1 MWFMKE
7 RHTHTKMT
15 VHALVSTPKRRML
28 HSVCVC
34 VCEREKESTGDQ
46 VYEIEYVRACTRTNE
61 NVGERACERTRDHES
76 KSSRAKDGEKEREVE
91 KDNDGERERE
101 RKRER

>member
-1 MWFMKE
+1 MCVHVGVCVCVCVSYGHAGHPDMWFMKE

-34 VCEREKESTGDQ
+34 VC
-46 VYEIEYVRACTRTNE
+46 VR
-61 NVGERACERTRDHES
+61 
-76 KSSRAKDGEKEREVE
+76 
-91 KDNDGERERE
+91 ERERE
-101 RKRER
+101 RLRVRAARARESAHDRDRTREMHSVRGCVWERQGEEG